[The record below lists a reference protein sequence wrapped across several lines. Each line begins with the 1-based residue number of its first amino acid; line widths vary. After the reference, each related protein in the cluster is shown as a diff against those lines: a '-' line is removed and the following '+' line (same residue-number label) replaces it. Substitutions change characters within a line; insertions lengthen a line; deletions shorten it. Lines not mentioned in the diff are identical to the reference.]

1 MQVPSIFPSYVP
13 SRDMKTP
20 LRDLSWDPWVVQ
32 AFAALFAGQLA
43 LFSPVVIIKRSTT
56 ALVISLDV
64 LNRYTTNIAHVKA
77 KPALGLTLFPSP
89 PESFCLNYLLLIRF
103 SSSVIYLD
111 QQPLCPA
118 LCQIVPILLGE
129 NIGIYF
135 LDTIPLFYFW

>member
-13 SRDMKTP
+13 SRDMKTL

-77 KPALGLTLFPSP
+77 KPH
-89 PESFCLNYLLLIRF
+89 
-103 SSSVIYLD
+103 
-111 QQPLCPA
+111 QPW
-118 LCQIVPILLGE
+118 V
-129 NIGIYF
+129 
-135 LDTIPLFYFW
+135 